1 MNQFAFS
8 FDLSSLVMVFLCLI
22 SFVAIRGK
30 LKSRARNLFI
40 LLLISVVLRLFG
52 NLIQSIFTEMNQEI
66 IATIGIYIGILSAL
80 LVFFFIVVFLNLILG
95 EHRFKAP
102 TIHTSIALIFSTLV
116 LTLNPSI
123 YSAIYEVS
131 VGAFVGKGNIIHTIL
146 LLLSALVTNTTFLVF
161 LIRQYKIVEKRY
173 HKSVSL
179 MIIGNIF
186 MGILVLVFYVI
197 RSVVFPIPSLLHFEN
212 LFLGI
217 GVIFLTLGFMK
228 EGQTAL
234 LGSSKIFYVSIF
246 YKCGLSVYHG
256 IYSGKKEV
264 DEQLLSAL
272 ATAVTSFGNVVI
284 GEDVFPTEIDFK
296 DFAVLLYRHED
307 VIGFISC
314 KYPSRQ
320 LRFGLKNIVEAYHE
334 KMNKDEVT
342 GLLEQN
348 LPYGKPLEVK

>member
-1 MNQFAFS
+1 MNLFAFS
-8 FDLSSLVMVFLCLI
+8 FDLSSLVTILICLI
-22 SFVAIRGK
+22 AFVAIRDK
-30 LKSRARNLFI
+30 YKSRAKTIFI
-40 LLLISVVLRLFG
+40 LMLISVALRLFG
-52 NLIQSIFTEMNQEI
+52 NLLQAIFTEIDQEI
-66 IATIGIYIGILSAL
+66 IASIGIYIGMLSAL
-80 LVFFFIVVFLNLILG
+80 LVFFFIVVFLNLVLG

-102 TIHTSIALIFSTLV
+102 AIHASIALIFSTLV
-116 LTLNPSI
+116 CTINPNNYSTIYDASI
-123 YSAIYEVS
+123 GSFI
-131 VGAFVGKGNIIHTIL
+131 GKGDLIHTIL
-146 LLLSALVTNTTFLVF
+146 LILSALVTTAVFLVF
-161 LIRQYKIVEKRY
+161 LIKQLNIVEKKY

-186 MGILVLVFYVI
+186 MGILLLIVYVI
-197 RSVVFPIPSLLHFEN
+197 RYVVFPIPSLLHLEN

-217 GVIFLTLGFMK
+217 GIIFLTLGFIGG
-228 EGQTAL
+228 GQIAL

-256 IYSGKKEV
+256 IYAGKKEV

-284 GEDVFPTEIDFK
+284 GEDVFPTEINFK
-296 DFAVLLYRHED
+296 DFAVLLYRHGD

-334 KMNKDEVT
+334 KMTKDEVS
-342 GLLEQN
+342 GLLELN
-348 LPYGKPLEVK
+348 LPYGKPIVIK